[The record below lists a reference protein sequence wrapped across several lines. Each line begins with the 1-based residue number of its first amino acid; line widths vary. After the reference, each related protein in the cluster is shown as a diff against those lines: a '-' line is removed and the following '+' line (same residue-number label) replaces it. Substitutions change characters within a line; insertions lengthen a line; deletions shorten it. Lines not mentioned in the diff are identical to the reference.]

1 MRYIRYKYQKQLI
14 NFLNCCDNCNE
25 WIETC
30 QTRVTGFDSVCGLS
44 SIVNSDNKYYLKIET
59 NDQWRHIENRPD
71 WFVGWANKNRID
83 YESFSNIGVPN
94 SIARIRMYYKGYAS
108 FFTYGSDA
116 ESDKDYLIIG
126 NIDEDL
132 SIYDYESILS
142 LNKSNLSTTKN
153 QQREDFARQNT
164 IDDGKMHF
172 FDFIFIKNS
181 DTNVGEDRAYL
192 SFYLPNDFNG
202 GNNLVT
208 QPCDCGEVWA
218 VEPLFNQRFTKL
230 NPNYDWFCIDG
241 NRHYKIMKQYSYD
254 DGKSWIDTQEYEVGE
269 VYEYDSPWCNGEE
282 CIDPKKKWEVYN
294 TKQSGNTTITEF
306 IKQYSFDNLIWN
318 NLGYIDD
325 KGDVTYEFKK
335 LATNIE
341 GCGRESAI
349 EYEIAATTTYIA
361 ACGTYA
367 NPIVKARYKLGE
379 YNYKNDSII
388 WGDWGIWSPLAV
400 DIDYEIVDIPTIE
413 KNETRNDKTYNYSV
427 RGINKYSGLTASGK
441 IIQLAGPCTPPVTP
455 DPTPPPTPEE
465 EEKDYSGDIVYTF
478 IEKNIAVDGRNKPTS
493 IEINGDW
500 YGISNCE
507 AYNGYDNE
515 YLAEE
520 YLRNCISTSTPL
532 YSAQFPKHLVR
543 LIKFPA
549 QNNKLS
555 ELIQTFYECELAE
568 ELNLKDWDTSKV
580 YNASRCFYGCKKL
593 KKLDLNGWNT
603 SELGRVPEMF
613 CGCSSLTEIDFSS
626 WDITE
631 LMTSAPFWYSKM
643 FTGCSKLKKIYVKDN
658 IVWWKERLS
667 DSGVNG
673 CEVIVK

>member
-1 MRYIRYKYQKQLI
+1 MSRYIRYKYQKQLI

-30 QTRVTGFDSVCGLS
+30 QTRVTGFDSVCGLGG
-44 SIVNSDNKYYLKIET
+44 IVNSDDKYYLKIET
-59 NDQWRHIENRPD
+59 NDQWRYIKTRPD
-71 WFVGWANKNRID
+71 WFVGWGNINRID

-94 SIARIRMYYKGYAS
+94 STARIRMYYKGYDG
-108 FFTYGSDA
+108 FFSYGSDA

-126 NIDEDL
+126 NEDEDL

-142 LNKSNLSTTKN
+142 LNKSDYYTTKN
-153 QQREDFARQNT
+153 EQRKGFARGGNKN
-164 IDDGKMHF
+164 DGKIHF
-172 FDFIFIKNS
+172 IDFVFIKNS
-181 DTNVGEDRAYL
+181 DTNVGEDRAYV
-192 SFYLPNDFNG
+192 SFYLPDDFNNGTTSSSG
-202 GNNLVT
+202 GNNLET

-294 TKQSGNTTITEF
+294 TKISGNTTITEF

-349 EYEIAATTTYIA
+349 EYEMKAGNKYIDS
-361 ACGTYA
+361 CETYA
-367 NPIVKARYKLGE
+367 NPIVQARYRLGN

-388 WGDWGIWSPLAV
+388 WDNWGNWYILAK
-400 DIDYEIVDIPTIE
+400 DIDYTIILPTIE
-413 KNETRNDKTYNYSV
+413 KNETNNEIRYNFEV
-427 RGINKYSGLTASGK
+427 QGLGKYSDLTASGK
-441 IIQLAGPCTPPVTP
+441 IIQSSGPCTPPVTP
-455 DPTPPPTPEE
+455 DPIPPTPTPDPTPTG
-465 EEKDYSGDIVYTF
+465 KGKVVYTYDSVWDYSTF
-478 IEKNIAVDGRNKPTS
+478 VVNGQDVTSFDKPKVS
-493 IEINGDW
+493 MDLSEIP
-500 YGISNCE
+500 
-507 AYNGYDNE
+507 
-515 YLAEE
+515 
-520 YLRNCISTSTPL
+520 ISTLTGDCGFKSDLVHLIEYPDVGEIEDFSGFFEGCVKAIQLDIENWDMSKATNISYMFMDCVKL
-532 YSAQFPKHLVR
+532 PKLD
-543 LIKFPA
+543 
-549 QNNKLS
+549 LS
-555 ELIQTFYECELAE
+555 R
-568 ELNLKDWDTSKV
+568 WDVSKV
-580 YNASRCFYGCKKL
+580 VNMRNLFHNCKKIEEIDLSGWDIPNVIGSNMSVRYYSLFYNCDSL
-593 KKLDLNGWNT
+593 KKL
-603 SELGRVPEMF
+603 
-613 CGCSSLTEIDFSS
+613 
-626 WDITE
+626 
-631 LMTSAPFWYSKM
+631 
-643 FTGCSKLKKIYVKDN
+643 YVKNN

-667 DSGVNG
+667 ECGVYG